1 MPGASTGVLNMC
13 IEPASTLTANTT
25 SDACVR
31 TFTHQVIETS
41 NILNSTDDANKQVL
55 IGPGLI
61 NHGLLEALCAEFAEG
76 IMQEML
82 QMPTTDGKEIP
93 NYFDANG
100 VKIP

>member
-1 MPGASTGVLNMC
+1 M
-13 IEPASTLTANTT
+13 
-25 SDACVR
+25 
-31 TFTHQVIETS
+31 
-41 NILNSTDDANKQVL
+41 NSTDDASKQVL

-61 NHGLLEALCAEFAEG
+61 SHGLLKALCAEFAEG

-82 QMPTTDGKEIP
+82 HMPTTDGKEIP